1 METAVLCE
9 VNRGLRDSER
19 TVAVANIHG
28 RKEFLRIED
37 SYLRREGEKIFLP
50 VGFIYEHPAS
60 GSVLIE
66 LPLEADSGVRR
77 MFVPRQNMLLRDKV
91 PA

>member
-1 METAVLCE
+1 METAVICE
-9 VNRGLRDSER
+9 VFPGLRHSER
-19 TVAVANIHG
+19 TVAVANVHG
-28 RKEFLRIED
+28 RKEYLRIEG
-37 SYLRREGEKIFLP
+37 SYIRPNGEGIYLP
-50 VGFIYEHPAS
+50 VGLISEHPAS

-77 MFVPRQNMLLRDKV
+77 MFVPKENVLVRERV